1 MWEKIVRWGLVAWLA
16 GAACSGGGKYRVDDA
31 AVADI
36 PLGEKQELM
45 SWQDERDRALSERQM
60 AQADLVTAK
69 RTIKDVQQEVTQ
81 AHASSE
87 RIMEDLTMAKDRQ
100 NVGLQQRLELEHRIA
115 RLADD
120 VAETHLRLSK
130 QQRKIGEAEQAAADS
145 HLNLAEARIEQARA
159 HFATRHGRMP
169 SRKIP
174 VASFDAQAAR
184 AVQQDEHQ
192 RENVMMQLILGRVIA
207 QEYSQ
212 KLNAYT
218 LARSQMQASNL
229 TITKYERR
237 N

>member
-1 MWEKIVRWGLVAWLA
+1 MWEKIIGWGLVACLA

-36 PLGEKQELM
+36 PPGEKQELM
-45 SWQDERDRALSERQM
+45 SWQDERDRALSEQQM
-60 AQADLVTAK
+60 AQADIMTAK
-69 RTIKDVQQEVTQ
+69 RSIKDVQQEVTQ

-87 RIMEDLTMAKDRQ
+87 RLMEDLAMAKDQ
-100 NVGLQQRLELEHRIA
+100 HNVVLQQRLELEHRIA

-130 QQRKIGEAEQAAADS
+130 QQRRIGEAEQAAADS

-159 HFATRHGRMP
+159 RFATRRGRMP
-169 SRKIP
+169 SSKFP

-184 AVQQDEHQ
+184 AVQQDERR
-192 RENVMMQLILGRVIA
+192 RENVMMQLVLGRVIA

-212 KLNAYT
+212 KLDAYT
-218 LARSQMQASNL
+218 KACSQMQASNL
-229 TITKYERR
+229 TTAGQ
-237 N
+237 